1 MLNAPQIM
9 HVAKSTSEVQSQV
22 SWRKV

>member
-1 MLNAPQIM
+1 MLNAPQII
-9 HVAKSTSEVQSQV
+9 HVAKPTSEVQSQV

>member
-9 HVAKSTSEVQSQV
+9 HVAKPTSEVQSQV